1 LQNVKPL
8 SRPGLWDLFITW
20 LGLGIQSF
28 GGGSATFYLVRQTSL
43 ARGWLDDDEFTRA
56 WALAQVSPGINLMKL
71 TILIGKR
78 LRGWPGL
85 IVSVGG
91 LILPSALVT
100 VLMTAGFSAIRGQPL
115 IQAAMRGIFPATIG
129 LSLAMAVQ
137 MGWPLLA
144 RARKEGR
151 ARLAAHVLVLAGS
164 ALMLAGGY
172 GSPVVVLLLS
182 GAATL
187 LTLAVVPAG
196 RELPVEKEA
205 G

>member
-1 LQNVKPL
+1 MENLKSSSQ
-8 SRPGLWDLFITW
+8 PGLWDLFITW

-43 ARGWLDDDEFTRA
+43 ARGWMDEEAFTRA
-56 WALAQVSPGINLMKL
+56 WALAQVSPGINLIKL

-85 IVSVGG
+85 IAALAG
-91 LILPSALVT
+91 LLAPSALAT
-100 VLMTAGFSAIRGQPL
+100 VLMTAGFSAIRSQPL
-115 IQAAMRGIFPATIG
+115 IRAAMRGIFPATIG

-144 RARKEGR
+144 RAQKEGP
-151 ARLAAHVLVLAGS
+151 ARLGTHVLILAGS

-172 GSPVVVLLLS
+172 GSPVVVLLLA
-182 GAATL
+182 GLVTL
-187 LTLAVVPAG
+187 LSLAVVPTGAQQ
-196 RELPVEKEA
+196 PAVKEA

>member
-85 IVSVGG
+85 IVSVSG